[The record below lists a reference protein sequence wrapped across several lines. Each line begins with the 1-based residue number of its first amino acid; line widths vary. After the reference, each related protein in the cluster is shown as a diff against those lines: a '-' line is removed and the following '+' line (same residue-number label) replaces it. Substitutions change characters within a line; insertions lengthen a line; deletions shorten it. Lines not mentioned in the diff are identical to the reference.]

1 MIASCI
7 LLALVFLNLGIYLAK
22 HGEPKTGK
30 YNFGLQLI
38 STAIELTLFYY
49 AGLFDCFI
57 E

>member
-7 LLALVFLNLGIYLAK
+7 ILVLASLELGIYLAK
-22 HGEPKTGK
+22 HGEPKTGD
-30 YNFGLQLI
+30 YNFWLQLI

-49 AGLFDCFI
+49 AGLFDCFK